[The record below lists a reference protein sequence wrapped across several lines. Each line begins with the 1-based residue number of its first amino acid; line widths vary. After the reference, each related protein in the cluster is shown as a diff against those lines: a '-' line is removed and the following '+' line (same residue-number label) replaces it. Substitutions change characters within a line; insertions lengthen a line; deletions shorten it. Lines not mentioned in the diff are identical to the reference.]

1 MCFLHEAD
9 TAKNNKNEDDGSRK
23 VVKWNKWN
31 KWNKCL
37 YNIGEDNYPI

>member
-1 MCFLHEAD
+1 MCFLHEAG
-9 TAKNNKNEDDGSRK
+9 AAMHNKNEDDGSRK